1 MSSLFF
7 RHNIQTYF
15 WAKHPGIKITSACL
29 FLG

>member
-15 WAKHPGIKITSACL
+15 LAYRPVIYSEKKSGD
-29 FLG
+29 